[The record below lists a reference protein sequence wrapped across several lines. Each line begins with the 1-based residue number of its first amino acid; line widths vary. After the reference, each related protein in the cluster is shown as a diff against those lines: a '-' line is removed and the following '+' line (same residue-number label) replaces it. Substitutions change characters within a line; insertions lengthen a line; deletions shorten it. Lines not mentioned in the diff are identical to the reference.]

1 MNRDLPPSATRLYFL
16 DWVRIVAFFVLI
28 LYHVGMYYVSWDWHV
43 KSPFAGAG
51 PEPFMMLSSPW
62 RLGLLFFVAGVGASL
77 MLRKL
82 GTAPFLRRRSLRLLV
97 PLAFGMLVIV
107 PPQPYL
113 EVVEKLGYAD
123 GYGAFM
129 RLYLQAYDGFCR
141 EDCLILPTWNHL
153 WFVAYLWI
161 YTVLL
166 AAIVALL
173 GARFDWIVARAGV
186 LLHGWKLIALPAV
199 LLALARIGLVEHFP
213 TNHGVVGD
221 WYNHAMSF
229 LPFLLGALVA
239 RVPGFWTRPAV
250 LRWQALGIAA
260 TGWALLVV
268 WDAVTY
274 EVLVPQ
280 VVAVIRPIMYAMY
293 ALLAWSAIVAACG
306 FAARHLDRDS
316 PARRYL
322 NEAIF
327 PVYILHQSLVVV
339 LAHGMKPLHIAP
351 AVESVLL
358 VVLTVSLSFGA
369 HELIRRVHVLRP
381 LFGLAP
387 RRRNTAPA
395 AEPASGSPPAPSQR
409 AEVHAG
415 AGLLTQ
421 PAR

>member
-1 MNRDLPPSATRLYFL
+1 MHPKLSLSSTRLYFL
-16 DWVRIVAFFVLI
+16 DWVRIIAFFILI

-43 KSPFAGAG
+43 KSPFAGTG
-51 PEPFMMLSSPW
+51 PEPFMKLSAPW

-82 GTAPFLRRRSLRLLV
+82 DVASFLRRRSLRLLV
-97 PLAFGMLVIV
+97 PLVFGMLVIV

-123 GYGAFM
+123 GYGTFM
-129 RLYLQAYDGFCR
+129 GLYLQAYNGFCR
-141 EDCLILPTWNHL
+141 EDCLLLPTWNHL

-166 AAIVALL
+166 GGLHAVL
-173 GARFDWIVARAGV
+173 GPRVDRIAARAGA
-186 LLHGWKLIALPAV
+186 LLQGWKLIALPAA

-213 TNHGVVGD
+213 TNHSVVGD

-239 RVPGFWTRPAV
+239 RVPGFWTRPTL

-260 TGWALLVV
+260 AGWALLVM
-268 WDAVTY
+268 WSAAY
-274 EVLVPQ
+274 EVLAPQ
-280 VVAVIRPIMYAMY
+280 VRDTLRPLMYALY

-306 FAARHLDRDS
+306 FAARHLDRDG

-322 NEAIF
+322 NEAVF
-327 PVYILHQSLVVV
+327 PVYILHQTVIVVM
-339 LAHGMKPLHIAP
+339 AHGMQPLRMAP
-351 AVESVLL
+351 GLEAVLL
-358 VVLTVSLSFGA
+358 VVLTLSLSFGA
-369 HELIRRVHVLRP
+369 FELIRRVPVLRP

-387 RRRNTAPA
+387 RTRGMAPA
-395 AEPASGSPPAPSQR
+395 AGPAPSQPAQVQANAGLR
-409 AEVHAG
+409 NQG
-415 AGLLTQ
+415 AG
-421 PAR
+421 

>member
-1 MNRDLPPSATRLYFL
+1 MNRDLPSSATRLYFL
-16 DWVRIVAFFVLI
+16 DWVRILAFFILI

-43 KSPFAGAG
+43 KSPFAGTG

-62 RLGLLFFVAGVGASL
+62 RLGLLFFIAGAGASL

-82 GTAPFLRRRSLRLLV
+82 GAASFLRRRSLRLLV
-97 PLAFGMLVIV
+97 PLVFGMLVIV

-113 EVVEKLGYAD
+113 EVVEKLGYAG
-123 GYGAFM
+123 GYGDFM
-129 RLYLQAYDGFCR
+129 RLYLQAYNGFCR

-166 AAIVALL
+166 GAIVALPA
-173 GARFDWIVARAGV
+173 ARFDRIAARTGA
-186 LLHGWKLIALPAV
+186 LLHGWKLIALPAA
-199 LLALARIGLVEHFP
+199 LLALARINLVEHFP
-213 TNHGVVGD
+213 TNHSVVGD

-239 RVPGFWTRPAV
+239 RVPGFWTRLAP

-260 TGWALLVV
+260 LGWTLLVI

-274 EVLVPQ
+274 EVVPPQ
-280 VVAVIRPIMYAMY
+280 VVAMIRPVMYAVY

-306 FAARHLDRDS
+306 FAARHLDRDG

-327 PVYILHQSLVVV
+327 PVYILHQTLIVV

-351 AVESVLL
+351 GTEAVLL
-358 VVLTVSLSFGA
+358 VVLTLSLSFGA
-369 HELIRRVHVLRP
+369 FELIKRVQVLRP

-387 RRRNTAPA
+387 RRSHATPA
-395 AEPASGSPPAPSQR
+395 DLPVPVRMRMQ
-409 AEVHAG
+409 AG
-415 AGLLTQ
+415 G
-421 PAR
+421 

>member
-1 MNRDLPPSATRLYFL
+1 MHRDIPPSATRLYFL
-16 DWVRIVAFFVLI
+16 DWVRILAFFVLI

-43 KSPFAGAG
+43 KSPFAGTG
-51 PEPFMMLSSPW
+51 PEAFMMLSSPW

-82 GTAPFLRRRSLRLLV
+82 GTASFLSRRSVRLLV
-97 PLAFGMLVIV
+97 PLVFGMLVIV

-123 GYGAFM
+123 GYPAFM
-129 RLYLQAYDGFCR
+129 GLYLQAYNGFCR

-166 AAIVALL
+166 GAIAGML
-173 GARFDWIVARAGV
+173 GTRFDRIAARAGA
-186 LLHGWKLIALPAV
+186 LLQGWRLIALPAAV
-199 LLALARIGLVEHFP
+199 LALARINLVEHFP
-213 TNHGVVGD
+213 TNHSVVGD

-239 RVPGFWTRPAV
+239 RVPGFWTRPAL

-260 TGWALLVV
+260 TGWTLLVM
-268 WDAVTY
+268 WNAVTY
-274 EVLVPQ
+274 DVVGPQ
-280 VVAVIRPIMYAMY
+280 VAAVIRAIMHAIY

-306 FAARHLDRDS
+306 FAARHLDRDG

-327 PVYILHQSLVVV
+327 PVYILHQTLIVV
-339 LAHGMKPLHIAP
+339 LAHGMKPLRIAP
-351 AVESVLL
+351 GTEAVLL

-369 HELIRRVHVLRP
+369 FELLRRAPVMRP

-387 RRRNTAPA
+387 RRRDVAPA
-395 AEPASGSPPAPSQR
+395 EEAAPPPPALR
-409 AEVHAG
+409 
-415 AGLLTQ
+415 Q
-421 PAR
+421 PADVQATAG